1 MSAIDFVAP
10 IFGLVWGMVI
20 YILFKQNKS
29 KPELWPRIAGFGMGT
44 YAFVSLMTASML
56 SLPKSE
62 FLAYAVENLFWSL
75 PLGIIGYVSGRAY
88 AHRIQDKN
96 NK

>member
-10 IFGLVWGMVI
+10 LFGLIWGTAI
-20 YILFKQNKS
+20 YVLLRRNKS
-29 KPELWPRIAGFGMGT
+29 KPELWPPISGFGIGT
-44 YAFVSLMTASML
+44 YAFLSLMTASML

-62 FLAYAVENLFWSL
+62 FLAYTVENLFWSL

-88 AHRIQDKN
+88 ARRIQDKN